1 MGIPSDAVLPRKLRE
16 LECALRQAFA
26 SRRNQETDE
35 KIEEGEIEINDEI
48 SRRIE
53 FLRNLLC
60 AEMESHQGSKPT
72 HLFHIAERL
81 ALLEDA
87 YQRWLDGG
95 SSPNEDDA
103 LDNVSTCSCTFS
115 CFNEEEEEHET
126 PVLEDPW
133 LTEAQVV
140 SLDMKQ
146 SGMNLSGS
154 SYSSLYRSVSAFPK

>member
-1 MGIPSDAVLPRKLRE
+1 MGIPSDAVLARKLRE
-16 LECALRQAFA
+16 LESALRQAFA
-26 SRRNQETDE
+26 SRRNQEMNE
-35 KIEEGEIEINDEI
+35 KIEEGEREINDEI

-115 CFNEEEEEHET
+115 CSATSVAFDVT
-126 PVLEDPW
+126 DLRS
-133 LTEAQVV
+133 TAVV
-140 SLDMKQ
+140 ASTSLP
-146 SGMNLSGS
+146 
-154 SYSSLYRSVSAFPK
+154 SLHDRRVGVKRGQNPKHWGGGGCFQTLG